1 MTVAT
6 CWFCRRLWEIQP
18 GCRQA
23 SSVYTPWQADDEQQH
38 IYAAPLSC
46 GWNCCLW
53 SWISCKNINWSAF
66 QTLTLSLAMDAN
78 LLAPTVKLLQ
88 PWKTGRQKMR
98 KTIHRVP
105 IIENIST
112 YWVNRRHG
120 IVDEVVLFFFRCH
133 SVPKTN
139 ITVLLIPTVA
149 SSTVPVQTNTFE
161 FVRKIGMY
169 VLI

>member
-6 CWFCRRLWEIQP
+6 CWFCRRLQEIQP
-18 GCRQA
+18 GWWSGLVRVHTLTGWWWTA
-23 SSVYTPWQADDEQQH
+23 SHLCSTTQLWLKLPSVVLDQ
-38 IYAAPLSC
+38 
-46 GWNCCLW
+46 
-53 SWISCKNINWSAF
+53 SAF

-88 PWKTGRQKMR
+88 PWKPGRQRVRNTK
-98 KTIHRVP
+98 HRVQ

-112 YWVNRRHG
+112 YRVNRRHG
-120 IVDEVVLFFFRCH
+120 IVDEVLLFFFRCH

-149 SSTVPVQTNTFE
+149 SSTVPVQIHLN
-161 FVRKIGMY
+161 
-169 VLI
+169 